1 MKSPAANL
9 PNYAPAATAIQRGA
23 QFNGAIL
30 VERLPRLVAS
40 LASAAGTLDVRLQA
54 GNEMAPPPFLRGEIR
69 GELQLICQRCLEIFN
84 WPLQAKVD
92 LRLVRSEAEEARWL
106 QDHEPY
112 LIEDDRL
119 PLHEMVEDEV
129 LLALPLSPRCA
140 ACTLPP
146 DETAAGAAATNKAR
160 G

>member
-1 MKSPAANL
+1 MKPHASQL
-9 PNYAPAATAIQRGA
+9 PNYAPAETAIQREA
-23 QFNGAIL
+23 QFTGAIL

-40 LASAAGTLDVRLQA
+40 LASAAGTLDVRFQV
-54 GNEMAPPPFLRGEIR
+54 GNEIARPPFLRGEIR
-69 GELQLICQRCLEIFN
+69 GELQLTCQRCLEIFD

-106 QDHEPY
+106 QDYEPY

-119 PLHEMVEDEV
+119 HLHEMVEDEV

-140 ACTLPP
+140 ACAPP
-146 DETAAGAAATNKAR
+146 SDEAVADAGRNR
-160 G
+160 